1 MDRALQAVDLLYSFK
16 DIIPTTAVLLA
27 WRSGWTPLFVAF
39 GRQSSALSPEIR
51 AAALSNLQ
59 RFLLSTQ
66 LAPHDR
72 ALDTSH
78 LFYNV
83 IFPMVDDVL
92 SPELDERRGRR
103 EMSET
108 RLRASA
114 LLCKSFLQFEIGP
127 ATRNPAQLR
136 EIWLIILDFLERLMK
151 SGDGQDQLFEA
162 VPESLKN
169 LVLVMNASNILI
181 PPQGNT
187 QEEELVLLWTET
199 RDRLE
204 QFLPGFLSELVP
216 TSPPNPG
223 SAAPDTTAATP
234 AHVAAESSSI

>member
-16 DIIPTTAVLLA
+16 DIIPAWIAQSTASHEEGKCSARGIHRLTAYALSA
-27 WRSGWTPLFVAF
+27 WRTGWTPLFVAF
-39 GRQSSALSPEIR
+39 GRQSSSLSPEIR

-59 RFLLSTQ
+59 RILLSAQ

-83 IFPMVDDVL
+83 VFPMVNDVL

-127 ATRNPAQLR
+127 VTRNPAQLR
-136 EIWLIILDFLERLMK
+136 EIWLIILDFMERLMK
-151 SGDGQDQLFEA
+151 SGDGQDQLVSVCRTPCSLPLIKLPPTCFCLS
-162 VPESLKN
+162 SLK
-169 LVLVMNASNILI
+169 
-181 PPQGNT
+181 P
-187 QEEELVLLWTET
+187 
-199 RDRLE
+199 
-204 QFLPGFLSELVP
+204 FLSR
-216 TSPPNPG
+216 
-223 SAAPDTTAATP
+223 
-234 AHVAAESSSI
+234 